1 MSMVCF
7 LQRKNIWY
15 NPSTG
20 DCELLYVDL
29 LDDPCNLY
37 TGYTGTG
44 SLGLKA
50 QINVKNNPAVMLVQ
64 VTNDKGLALYCQ

>member
-7 LQRKNIWY
+7 LQRKHIRY
-15 NPSTG
+15 NPSTS

-29 LDDPCNLY
+29 PDDPCNLY

-50 QINVKNNPAVMLVQ
+50 QINVKNNPVVMFV
-64 VTNDKGLALYCQ
+64 